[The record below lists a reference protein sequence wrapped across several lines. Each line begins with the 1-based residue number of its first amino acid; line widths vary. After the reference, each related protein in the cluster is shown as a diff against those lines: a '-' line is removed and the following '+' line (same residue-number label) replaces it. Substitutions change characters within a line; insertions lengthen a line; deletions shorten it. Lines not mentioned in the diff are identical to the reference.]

1 MTKKAPLLGAHI
13 SIEGGFEKALERGE
27 SIGCTA
33 IQIFTKSNR
42 QWQAKP
48 ITQEEANLFKETLK
62 KTNIQYVM
70 AHASYLI
77 NLASD
82 KEATRNRAIG
92 ALTKELDRCHM
103 LGIKH
108 LVLHPGSHV
117 KQGEEVGLQY
127 VIEGISKAFEGS
139 DNTTMILLETMA
151 GQGTSLGTT
160 FENLNYIRTN
170 IKEKNRVGVC
180 LDTCH
185 IFAAGYDISSKQGYK
200 EMWKNFDSIIGLK
213 HLKAIHINDSKKEC
227 DSRVD
232 RHEDIG
238 KGKIGKLSFSLLMN
252 DPNLQNIPKILETP
266 KESLQDDKRNME
278 ELYNLISP

>member
-1 MTKKAPLLGAHI
+1 
-13 SIEGGFEKALERGE
+13 
-27 SIGCTA
+27 
-33 IQIFTKSNR
+33 
-42 QWQAKP
+42 
-48 ITQEEANLFKETLK
+48 
-62 KTNIQYVM
+62 
-70 AHASYLI
+70 
-77 NLASD
+77 
-82 KEATRNRAIG
+82 
-92 ALTKELDRCHM
+92 
-103 LGIKH
+103 
-108 LVLHPGSHV
+108 VLHPGSHV